1 MFAASSLGVN
11 ASLALAGDA
20 SLAESEIAPAIIASG
35 AAGAMAPPD
44 EWTCTLYVAEYRQFL
59 DAGND
64 PQSWRFA
71 GKRYRSDAD
80 GQVYDWPMWLSWQ
93 ENAACSGT
101 SAAETNTSPGG
112 TSDVTT
118 GAGGGGFDS
127 MTAVGVVV
135 GLLGLGGLAA
145 AGGGGAGTP
154 PSKSPG

>member
-20 SLAESEIAPAIIASG
+20 SLTEGQNAPAVIASG

-44 EWTCTLYVAEYRQFL
+44 KWTCTLYVAEYRQFL
-59 DAGND
+59 DAGDD

-71 GKRYRSDAD
+71 GKRYRSDTD

-93 ENAACSGT
+93 EGAACDGA
-101 SAAETNTSPGG
+101 SAAETKGSPGG
-112 TSDVTT
+112 TSEGAS
-118 GAGGGGFDS
+118 GAGGGGLDS

-154 PSKSPG
+154 ASKSPG